1 MFIIGV
7 DPHKAS
13 HTAAVLDGDEQLVGE
28 IRVRADRSQR
38 DRLLKF
44 AAPFA
49 PRTWAIEGA
58 TGTGALLAQQ
68 LVAAGEA
75 VVDVPPKLSA
85 RVRLLATERSDKS
98 DAHDARSAAIVAL
111 RHRSLRPVARRI
123 TPRCCGCW
131 PSATTT

>member
-13 HTAAVLDGDEQLVGE
+13 HTAAVLDRDEQLVGE

-38 DRLLKF
+38 DHLLEF

-68 LVAAGEA
+68 LVAAGES

-85 RVRLLATERSDKS
+85 RVRLLATERSDKT
-98 DAHDARSAAIVAL
+98 DAYDARSAAAGQ
-111 RHRSLRPVARRI
+111 HECA
-123 TPRCCGCW
+123 
-131 PSATTT
+131 